1 MTRFEELTHR
11 VRNAVRQ
18 KREAENSSSS
28 IGVKVTVELDSQLL
42 TSCPADLENLPAKT
56 SYQPKNWHAVMRR
69 GAQHT

>member
-18 KREAENSSSS
+18 KREAENSSSTVHYS
-28 IGVKVTVELDSQLL
+28 ISVKVTVELDSQLL

-56 SYQPKNWHAVMRR
+56 S
-69 GAQHT
+69 